1 LLAWFPFTRRH
12 FAKEAGMQNADL
24 EILSHAEIK
33 QQFGSDKQ
41 LKRKWSAPLILLTN
55 GSVKKQLKESGR
67 HR

>member
-1 LLAWFPFTRRH
+1 
-12 FAKEAGMQNADL
+12 MQNADL